1 MKYTKSMRRI
11 DTSKPLTIQPQPP
24 QLALPAIPS
33 KPPKSTKD
41 DDLKSLR
48 SFGTSHSFKSNSNM
62 SVGAQSLAS
71 KSTVVFYDYQDHSS
85 FNWKVWAFLL
95 AGGLLVYWVLAG
107 AGADEVSL
115 GVSEPSYHQT
125 VGKSINVG
133 ESKI

>member
-1 MKYTKSMRRI
+1 
-11 DTSKPLTIQPQPP
+11 
-24 QLALPAIPS
+24 
-33 KPPKSTKD
+33 
-41 DDLKSLR
+41 
-48 SFGTSHSFKSNSNM
+48 M